1 MIPQCVI
8 LDPAITRHTPEW
20 LWLSTGIRA
29 VDHAV
34 EGLCSV
40 SPHPISDGLAIH
52 ALRLLPGALKR
63 CKASADDLN
72 ARFDCQIG
80 MWASMM
86 RSFADVP
93 FGASHGIGHVLG
105 GTAKV
110 PHGLTSCILLPHV
123 LRYNKTVNAGRQ
135 ALVSQAMGDAAIDAA
150 DVVAAL
156 IENLGLPSRLRDVG
170 VGRRDFS
177 VIAENAMHDHAV
189 HANPRKINGPDDVLN
204 ILEMAW

>member
-1 MIPQCVI
+1 M
-8 LDPAITRHTPEW
+8 
-20 LWLSTGIRA
+20 RA

-40 SPHPISDGLAIH
+40 RPHPISDGLAIH
-52 ALRLLPGALKR
+52 ALRLLPRALKR
-63 CKASADDLN
+63 CKSAPDDLD

-86 RSFADVP
+86 RSYAGVP

-110 PHGLTSCILLPHV
+110 PHGLTSCVLLPHV
-123 LRYNKTVNAGRQ
+123 LRYNKAVNADRQ
-135 ALVSQAMGDAAIDAA
+135 AVVSEAMGDATVDAA
-150 DVVAAL
+150 DAVADL
-156 IENLGLPSRLRDVG
+156 IESLGLPCTLRDVG
-170 VGRRDFS
+170 VRHEDFG
-177 VIAENAMHDHAV
+177 VIATNAMLDHAV
-189 HANPRKINGPDDVLN
+189 HANPRKIRSPEDVLE